1 MALVIKK
8 RIRKA
13 LKCFLYFKNP
23 ITVIKFLWGRFAK
36 GKKIKIQP
44 KNEKSFFVARAGDFW
59 MIEKIINGGT
69 INTYYDKEGGEGYI
83 LEDGIFFRQGTSD
96 TTVYKEIFIDNCY
109 EKSLANIKENSVV
122 IDIGAHIGIF
132 SMYCSP
138 KCKQVF
144 SYEAHP
150 ENFSLAQKNIK
161 NKNINNIKIENLA
174 VWSKSNEKIFISDS
188 EETRTG
194 EHTINKEKGFEVET
208 ISLED
213 IFLKNNIQRCD
224 LLKIDVE
231 GAEYAILFSAPDII
245 FEKIESISMEYHPDV
260 NKDKRKDDLV
270 RLFENKG
277 YQTEETILKEGC
289 GLIYAKKK
297 S

>member
-1 MALVIKK
+1 MDWEDLTKK
-8 RIRKA
+8 FRQ
-13 LKCFLYFKNP
+13 LYGNDKNLIFFSVPGRANLLGMHIDHRGGAVNP
-23 ITVIKFLWGRFAK
+23 IAIGEMR
-36 GKKIKIQP
+36 
-44 KNEKSFFVARAGDFW
+44 
-59 MIEKIINGGT
+59 II
-69 INTYYDKEGGEGYI
+69 
-83 LEDGIFFRQGTSD
+83 
-96 TTVYKEIFIDNCY
+96 
-109 EKSLANIKENSVV
+109 
-122 IDIGAHIGIF
+122 
-132 SMYCSP
+132 
-138 KCKQVF
+138 
-144 SYEAHP
+144 
-150 ENFSLAQKNIK
+150 AQKRNDETIQFFNTDERFTPQK
-161 NKNINNIKIENLA
+161 FIISEEIPGKVDWMHWINNIKIENLA